1 MSLIDVQNLTFAY
14 DGSYE
19 NIFENVSF
27 QIDTDWRLG
36 FVGRNGRGKTTF
48 LRLLLGQ
55 YPYQGKISA
64 SVDFAYFPYPVEEPE
79 RTVAEVA
86 ERLSPGGE
94 TWELEREHVFQKEG
108 RPDYCA
114 NAGED
119 GLLILNWFLR
129 EAPPD
134 LEDLEAVEVN
144 GIRCPVE

>member
-1 MSLIDVQNLTFAY
+1 M
-14 DGSYE
+14 
-19 NIFENVSF
+19 NI
-27 QIDTDWRLG
+27 IC
-36 FVGRNGRGKTTF
+36 
-48 LRLLLGQ
+48 GQ
-55 YPYQGKISA
+55 Y
-64 SVDFAYFPYPVEEPE
+64 EPGD
-79 RTVAEVA
+79 
-86 ERLSPGGE
+86 RLPGVRDLAM
-94 TWELEREHVFQKEG
+94 TAAVNPHTMQRALWELEQEHVFQKEG

>member
-86 ERLSPGGE
+86 ERLSPGFL
-94 TWELEREHVFQKEG
+94 TWELERELAGVELSG
-108 RPDYCA
+108 EVLDRP
-114 NAGED
+114 
-119 GLLILNWFLR
+119 
-129 EAPPD
+129 
-134 LEDLEAVEVN
+134 
-144 GIRCPVE
+144 